1 MVKWFRGK
9 KRDYTVKEVEGSS
22 ETLSESQYLFG
33 LKDLAWKYV
42 KLLTLDEL
50 Q

>member
-9 KRDYTVKEVEGSS
+9 ERDYIVEEVEGSS
-22 ETLSESQYLFG
+22 ETLPESQRLLS

-42 KLLTLDEL
+42 KSLTLNEL
-50 Q
+50 